1 MREFTEQE
9 LVRRE
14 KAEKIKSM
22 GLDPFGERFDRTGY
36 AKEINEKYKDIPHDD
51 FENINDIYTVAGR
64 IMFIRKMG
72 KAIPVKLRQ
81 HLTPAAKAD
90 EVCQLFG
97 LFHLSVDREYQMV
110 LLC

>member
-1 MREFTEQE
+1 MLICVVKKGVIIWREFTEQE

-64 IMFIRKMG
+64 IMFIRKME
-72 KAIPVKLRQ
+72 K
-81 HLTPAAKAD
+81 
-90 EVCQLFG
+90 
-97 LFHLSVDREYQMV
+97 HLS
-110 LLC
+110 LLFKIKQENFKYIFR